1 MDWKTYYQER
11 HLTADE
17 AVKHIKS
24 GNRVLV
30 GHACGEPSFLLD
42 TMIGHKEDY
51 ENVEIVHMVAM
62 GKCEYCQPGMEKHF
76 HHNAYRFCPGRQIPV
91 PIDIIKKTHPFT
103 PPGPCYSRSG
113 PCPDSRAE

>member
-76 HHNAYRFCPGRQIPV
+76 HHNAYFVGARTRDAVAEISRLASFIRSLKLSIPL
-91 PIDIIKKTHPFT
+91 
-103 PPGPCYSRSG
+103 CRWM
-113 PCPDSRAE
+113 

>member
-42 TMIGHKEDY
+42 TMIGHKEDDGQ
-51 ENVEIVHMVAM
+51 M
-62 GKCEYCQPGMEKHF
+62 
-76 HHNAYRFCPGRQIPV
+76 
-91 PIDIIKKTHPFT
+91 
-103 PPGPCYSRSG
+103 
-113 PCPDSRAE
+113 

>member
-30 GHACGEPSFLLD
+30 GHACGCLLYTSD
-42 TMIGHKEDY
+42 AAD
-51 ENVEIVHMVAM
+51 
-62 GKCEYCQPGMEKHF
+62 
-76 HHNAYRFCPGRQIPV
+76 
-91 PIDIIKKTHPFT
+91 D
-103 PPGPCYSRSG
+103 
-113 PCPDSRAE
+113 

>member
-51 ENVEIVHMVAM
+51 ENVENTASRVWKSIFITMHILLEHAPVMLSTAVAEISRLASFIRSL
-62 GKCEYCQPGMEKHF
+62 KLS
-76 HHNAYRFCPGRQIPV
+76 IPL
-91 PIDIIKKTHPFT
+91 
-103 PPGPCYSRSG
+103 CRWM
-113 PCPDSRAE
+113 

>member
-51 ENVEIVHMVAM
+51 ENVELSTWSRWANVNTASRVWKSIFITMHILLEHAPVMLSTAVAEISRLASFIRSL
-62 GKCEYCQPGMEKHF
+62 KLS
-76 HHNAYRFCPGRQIPV
+76 IPL
-91 PIDIIKKTHPFT
+91 
-103 PPGPCYSRSG
+103 CRWM
-113 PCPDSRAE
+113 

>member
-30 GHACGEPSFLLD
+30 TMHILLEHAPVMLSTAVAEISRLASFIRSLKLS
-42 TMIGHKEDY
+42 
-51 ENVEIVHMVAM
+51 
-62 GKCEYCQPGMEKHF
+62 
-76 HHNAYRFCPGRQIPV
+76 IPL
-91 PIDIIKKTHPFT
+91 
-103 PPGPCYSRSG
+103 CRWM
-113 PCPDSRAE
+113 

>member
-76 HHNAYRFCPGRQIPV
+76 HHNAYFVGARTRDAREPSILVRFPCRAHFQIRESQA
-91 PIDIIKKTHPFT
+91 T
-103 PPGPCYSRSG
+103 
-113 PCPDSRAE
+113 